1 MGRFALRRLGFGI
14 VVMFLVT
21 VVVFATTRLIGDPSN
36 TLLPLTATHEQR
48 VAFKHQLGLD
58 RPIPTQFVHY
68 LGNVAH
74 LDFGKS
80 LLQNRSALHIVLDRL
95 PNTFELVGFGLA
107 IAILLAIPLGIL
119 AALKPGSVL
128 DKTTVVVSV
137 SGLSVAQVWLG
148 LLLILIFAAELRV
161 LPSAGIGGLS
171 HLILPGMTL
180 AFPALGRLVM
190 LTRSTMIDE
199 LNTQY
204 IQMARAKGMPE
215 RRVVGLHALRN
226 AAIPILTL
234 SGWEL
239 IRALAGFSVVVETV
253 FAWPG
258 VGYLAFQ
265 SIQQNDVILLQAI
278 VTVMG
283 FLIVAVNVILDV
295 VFKLI
300 DRRVELA

>member
-1 MGRFALRRLGFGI
+1 MGRFALRRAAFGI

-21 VVVFATTRLIGDPSN
+21 VVVFVTTRLIGNPAN

-48 VAFKHQLGLD
+48 VAFTHQLGLD
-58 RPIPTQFVHY
+58 RSIPTQFVHY
-68 LGNVAH
+68 LGNVSH

-80 LLQNRSALHIVLDRL
+80 LLQGRPALNIVLDRL
-95 PNTFELVGFGLA
+95 PNTFELVAFGLA
-107 IAILLAIPLGIL
+107 IAILLGIPLGVL
-119 AALKPGSVL
+119 AALKPGSML
-128 DKTTVVVSV
+128 DKATVVVSL

-148 LLLILIFAAELRV
+148 LLLILVFAAELKV

-171 HLILPGMTL
+171 HLILPGLTL

-190 LTRSTMIDE
+190 LTRSTMIDQ

-204 IQMARAKGMPE
+204 VQMARAKGMPE
-215 RRVVGLHALRN
+215 IRVVGLHALRN

-283 FLIVAVNVILDV
+283 FLIVAINVGLDV

>member
-1 MGRFALRRLGFGI
+1 MGRFALRRAAFGI

-21 VVVFATTRLIGDPSN
+21 VVVFVTTRMIGDPAN

-48 VAFKHQLGLD
+48 VAFTHQLGLD
-58 RPIPTQFVHY
+58 RPILTQFVHY
-68 LGNVAH
+68 LGNVSH
-74 LDFGKS
+74 LDFGNS
-80 LLQNRSALHIVLDRL
+80 LLQSRPALNIVLDRL

-107 IAILLAIPLGIL
+107 IAILFAIPLGVL
-119 AALKPGSVL
+119 AALKPGSLV
-128 DKTTVVVSV
+128 DKATVVVSL

-148 LLLILIFAAELRV
+148 LLLILVFAAELKV
-161 LPSAGIGGLS
+161 LPSAGIGGID
-171 HLILPGMTL
+171 HLILPGLTL

-204 IQMARAKGMPE
+204 VQTARAKGIPE
-215 RRVVGLHALRN
+215 IRVVGLHALRN

-283 FLIVAVNVILDV
+283 FLIVAINVGLDV
-295 VFKLI
+295 VFKVI

>member
-1 MGRFALRRLGFGI
+1 MGRFALRRVAYGI
-14 VVMFLVT
+14 VVMFFVT
-21 VVVFATTRLIGDPSN
+21 LVVFVTTRLIGNPAD
-36 TLLPLTATHEQR
+36 TLLPLTATQQQR
-48 VAFKHQLGLD
+48 QAFTHQLGLD
-58 RPIPTQFVHY
+58 RPIPIQFVHY
-68 LGNVAH
+68 IGRVAH
-74 LDFGKS
+74 LDFGNS
-80 LLQNRSALHIVLDRL
+80 LLQSRPALDIVLNRL
-95 PNTFELVGFGLA
+95 PNTFELVGFGIA
-107 IAILLAIPLGIL
+107 IAILLAIPLGVL
-119 AALKPGSVL
+119 AALRPGSLL
-128 DKTTVVVSV
+128 DKTTVVVSL

-148 LLLILIFAAELRV
+148 LLLILVFAAELKV
-161 LPSAGIGGLS
+161 LPSAGIGGFE
-171 HLILPGMTL
+171 HLILPGVTL

-199 LNTQY
+199 LNAQY
-204 IQMARAKGMPE
+204 VQTARAKGLPE
-215 RRVVGLHALRN
+215 WRVVGLHALRN

-234 SGWEL
+234 AGWEL

-283 FLIVAVNVILDV
+283 FLIVAINVGLDLT
-295 VFKLI
+295 FKAI